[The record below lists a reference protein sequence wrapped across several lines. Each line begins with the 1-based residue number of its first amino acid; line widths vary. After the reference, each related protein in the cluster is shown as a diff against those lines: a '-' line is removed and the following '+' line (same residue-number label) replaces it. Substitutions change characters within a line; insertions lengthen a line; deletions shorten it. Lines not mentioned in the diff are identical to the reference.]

1 MIVAIGDIYVQ
12 IPRRA
17 EVGELMRT
25 TQAWVRDEPGCLSYL
40 FAETVGEPGHFVVV
54 QEWRDQSALDAHY
67 RSRAFADYQARIGDL
82 LVRSS
87 ALRLHHVGSTVLPQ
101 DSAPMDPRLAD

>member
-1 MIVAIGDIYVQ
+1 MIVAVGDVYAQ

-17 EVGELMRT
+17 EVSELMRT
-25 TQAWVRDEPGCLSYL
+25 TQGVVREEPGCLSYV
-40 FAETVGEPGHFVVV
+40 FAEVVGEPGHFVVV
-54 QEWRDQSALDAHY
+54 QEWRDVSTLDEHY
-67 RSRAFADYQARIGDL
+67 RSRAFADYQAKIGCL

-87 ALRLHHVGSTVLPQ
+87 ELRLHHVSRTLLPQ